1 MTNEITLGGYLVN
14 IGGESLGTMVRW
26 RRLVTEAIRP
36 VAEGAAQPGAEG
48 FGEFVRKAAESLTLE
63 AKLALVY
70 AWQPGLEHNEAL
82 ILERAT
88 DDELEAAFDAL
99 IKHAYPLARAARP
112 MAMTNGATP
121 APGASTSKS
130 YG

>member
-1 MTNEITLGGYLVN
+1 MAQEIMLGGFLVA

-26 RRLVTEAIRP
+26 RRMVVEAIQP
-36 VAEGAAQPGAEG
+36 VVAGVKEPGAEG

-70 AWQPGLEHNEAL
+70 AWQPGLQEREAEM
-82 ILERAT
+82 LELAT
-88 DDELEAAFDAL
+88 DDELEAAFVAL
-99 IKHAYPLARAARP
+99 LQHAYPLARAARP
-112 MAMTNGATP
+112 LAPMNGAV
-121 APGASTSKS
+121 AGSGQSTAKS